1 MFINSLLMPGFWWRK
16 SKCHANAEHL
26 QYVKPALFYSNLL
39 FLLFFY
45 PLTYSPIFRRH
56 RSYDSITITS
66 PPRSN
71 FRCPKGCI
79 SRLKFCT
86 TDSKTQQINP
96 PQRIRRILIKIPSIV
111 QPNRFQHN
119 KPTDP
124 RVVVAEKRTY

>member
-1 MFINSLLMPGFWWRK
+1 MDILESQLKIGWLLV
-16 SKCHANAEHL
+16 H
-26 QYVKPALFYSNLL
+26 
-39 FLLFFY
+39 
-45 PLTYSPIFRRH
+45 
-56 RSYDSITITS
+56 SYFDFS
-66 PPRSN
+66 

-96 PQRIRRILIKIPSIV
+96 SQRIRRILIKIPSIV

-124 RVVVAEKRTY
+124 RVVVAGKWTY